1 MRLSLRGVEEGAK
14 YLALENDLKTCV
26 SCKLLPYNHFARIYR
41 SIFLPSMSIVIA
53 VPSHPI
59 FEPLLTNAEDVCKS
73 IGARLLRGTEQE
85 CNTWL
90 ARHVADV
97 ALVTPFGYAR
107 ESLKTD
113 LRIVPVNA
121 LTLDALTYTGS
132 IYLHKNSFAAN
143 ARDARCASPAKE
155 DFLMMMGAAVLSEK
169 FDLELTIEKEQGS
182 VSELLRAGYDAVL
195 DYGFDSA
202 EEIALDISDE
212 WSDYFGELL
221 PMAVWACRPEEV
233 PETIGEILSAF
244 RNSDEPVTRD
254 IEEAEHHGTTAQR
267 IGVVSTAWNDE
278 VEEALQRTIELLFYW
293 QFIPSVAAT
302 KLWMRDVVERL

>member
-1 MRLSLRGVEEGAK
+1 
-14 YLALENDLKTCV
+14 
-26 SCKLLPYNHFARIYR
+26 
-41 SIFLPSMSIVIA
+41 MSIVIA
-53 VPSHPI
+53 APSHPI

-85 CNTWL
+85 CSTWL

-97 ALVTPFGYAR
+97 ALVTPLGYAG

-113 LRIVPVNA
+113 LRIVPVSA

-132 IYLHKNSFAAN
+132 IYLHNNSFAAS
-143 ARDARCASPAKE
+143 ARDIRCASPAKE
-155 DFLMMMGAAVLSEK
+155 DFLMKMGAAVLSEK
-169 FDLELTIEKEQGS
+169 FDLELTFEQDQRS
-182 VSELLRAGYDAVL
+182 VSELLSAGFDAVL

-221 PMAVWACRPEEV
+221 PMAVWACRSEEV

-244 RNSDEPVTRD
+244 RNPNEPTARD
-254 IEEAEHHGTTAQR
+254 IEEVEHRGTTAQR
-267 IGVVSTAWNDE
+267 IGVVSTAWSDE

-293 QFIPSVAAT
+293 QLIPSVAAT
-302 KLWMRDVVERL
+302 KLWMRDVLERL